1 MVKFEILSELVE
13 EIANMLG
20 IYGIGPEDGDHP
32 DDCKCRM
39 CFVST
44 MEDRIR
50 DAVENE
56 KYLKMR

>member
-1 MVKFEILSELVE
+1 MVEFETPSELADA
-13 EIANMLG
+13 IADMLG
-20 IYGIGPEDGDHP
+20 IYGTGPEFGDHP

-50 DAVENE
+50 DSVKNDKFLEN
-56 KYLKMR
+56 R